1 MKLIN
6 ILYLNLIIRILILN
20 YRYSRFLSSF
30 ILSVIG
36 EIPQSVIVL
45 KNNKNKTWRYNL
57 SYIYLLNIIYIYI
70 YIYIFFFFFF
80 F

>member
-45 KNNKNKTWRYNL
+45 KNNKNKT
-57 SYIYLLNIIYIYI
+57 
-70 YIYIFFFFFF
+70 
-80 F
+80 